1 MLTDDYVK
9 FVDYPKERLNKTN
22 HETIVKN
29 YYASKECHP
38 EDSNGSS
45 YSGMAQLW
53 KPRKWIMHAHS
64 IHSSCYVNEMYTL
77 FSC

>member
-29 YYASKECHP
+29 IMRLRSVTLKILMDHLTVGWL
-38 EDSNGSS
+38 DFGSLE
-45 YSGMAQLW
+45 SG
-53 KPRKWIMHAHS
+53 
-64 IHSSCYVNEMYTL
+64 
-77 FSC
+77 